1 MKKQTYKLLKRG
13 FLVLL
18 ALVTFL
24 LVLNPM
30 PVSSSDPLIVKNVSN
45 ETNKIMDEDFY
56 LFCLATL
63 QDKDSANES
72 EIIHQYQ
79 DNNYEIST
87 QPS

>member
-45 ETNKIMDEDFY
+45 ETNKIMDEDFD

-63 QDKDSANES
+63 QDKDFANEL
-72 EIIHQYQ
+72 ETIHQYQ

>member
-1 MKKQTYKLLKRG
+1 MKKRIYKLFKRG
-13 FLVLL
+13 FFILL

-30 PVSSSDPLIVKNVSN
+30 PVSSSDMLIVKNVSN
-45 ETNKIMDEDFY
+45 QTTRIMDEDFH

-63 QDKDSANES
+63 QDQGYANES